1 MENSTEIFFVKD
13 SMVFYVKTFIN
24 GFDGKNIYVKN
35 TNLLNKYA
43 HIGDKVHIKYM
54 SFVLHSR
61 IVGKT
66 EDNIILDF
74 PALGTEK
81 PLGDRKSVRVEV
93 SSKKPIKIYIDG
105 KEKNVHDISETGFS
119 LFCYPDEVENYFNK
133 EIKISLEVPDVEE
146 EIQGTAKLINVRE
159 FENGKVLCGFE
170 MFIEDKDMVKIRF
183 YIYHRIKEI
192 LEAIK

>member
-1 MENSTEIFFVKD
+1 MENPAEIFFVKD
-13 SMVFYVKTFIN
+13 GMVFYVKTSVN
-24 GFDGKNIYVKN
+24 GFDGKHIYAKN

-66 EDNIILDF
+66 DESVILDF
-74 PALGTEK
+74 PALGTER
-81 PLGDRKSVRVEV
+81 PLGDRKSVRVEISPKRPV
-93 SSKKPIKIYIDG
+93 KVHIDG
-105 KEKNVHDISETGFS
+105 KEKILHDISESGFS
-119 LFCYPDEVENYFNK
+119 FFCKPDEVEEYFNK
-133 EIKISLEVPDVEE
+133 EVKISLDVPDVEE
-146 EIQGTAKLINVRE
+146 EIQGTAKLVNVRE

-192 LEAIK
+192 LEAIR